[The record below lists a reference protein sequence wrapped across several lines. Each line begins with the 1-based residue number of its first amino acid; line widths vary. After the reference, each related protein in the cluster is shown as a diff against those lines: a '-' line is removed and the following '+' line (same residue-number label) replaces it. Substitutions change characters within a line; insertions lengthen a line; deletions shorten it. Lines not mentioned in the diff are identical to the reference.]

1 MYLSLLLTFFFAT
14 PALAVPFWGAKE
26 SSPADT
32 PPAALK
38 PGEFV
43 WAPDV
48 APEGP
53 IVVVVSLTEQ
63 RAYVYR
69 NGVADRVHDR
79 QHRQAGTRDA
89 DRHLHDPAEGQG
101 PPLVQVQQ
109 RADAVPGAPH
119 LGRRCAARGRPAG
132 LPGVARLRAPAVEV
146 CGGPFRRVA
155 HGDDRRHRRRQDR
168 ARGCRAPG
176 SSCTRGSV
184 DGRRGHR
191 GPAAGRREVA
201 LAAGEVARRSG
212 IDRDERRPT
221 SA

>member
-1 MYLSLLLTFFFAT
+1 MRRLAFSLLLTFFFAT

-43 WAPDV
+43 WAPDI

-69 NGVADRVHDR
+69 NGVEIGYTTVSTG
-79 QHRQAGTRDA
+79 QAGTRDA

-109 RADAVPGAPH
+109 RADAVPGAPD
-119 LGRRCAARGRPAG
+119 LGRRCAACGRPAG
-132 LPGVARLRAPAVEV
+132 LPGVARLRSPAVEV
-146 CGGPFRRVA
+146 RRGPFRRLA
-155 HGDDRRHRRRQDR
+155 HGHDRRRRRRQDR

-176 SSCTRGSV
+176 GSRTRGCV
-184 DGRRGHR
+184 DGRGRHR
-191 GPAAGRREVA
+191 GPSAGRGEVA
-201 LAAGEVARRSG
+201 LAAGEVARRARYRS
-212 IDRDERRPT
+212 
-221 SA
+221 

>member
-1 MYLSLLLTFFFAT
+1 MRRLALSLLLTFFFAA

-32 PPAALK
+32 PPGALK

-63 RAYVYR
+63 RALR
-69 NGVADRVHDR
+69 LSQRRPDRVHDR

-101 PPLVQVQQ
+101 SPLVQVQQ
-109 RADAVPGAPH
+109 RADAVPGAPD
-119 LGRRCAARGRPAG
+119 LGRRCAARGRSAG
-132 LPGVARLRAPAVEV
+132 LPGVARLRSPAVEV
-146 CGGPFRRVA
+146 RRGPFRRVA
-155 HGDDRRHRRRQDR
+155 HGDDRRHRRRQDGTG
-168 ARGCRAPG
+168 GCRAPCG
-176 SSCTRGSV
+176 PCARGCV
-184 DGRRGHR
+184 DGRGGHR
-191 GPAAGRREVA
+191 SPAAGRGEVA
-201 LAAGEVARRSG
+201 LAAREIARRARYRS
-212 IDRDERRPT
+212 
-221 SA
+221 